1 MGPSQL
7 KILIADDHEVVR
19 RGLELILSD
28 EFQPLLVGEASND
41 LETLSAA
48 RRESWDIILL
58 DINMPTRGGLDILPE
73 LRSIAPST
81 PVLIL
86 SVFPERDYA
95 IRAFKLGAAGYLTKQ
110 SASDELLLGIRKAL
124 SGGRYVSSSLAEKL
138 ALSLSGENPIA
149 PHERLSN
156 RELQVLRLITTGK
169 TVKEIAADMCLS
181 DKTISTY
188 RARIAQKMRI
198 GTNVELTRYAIEHH
212 LVE

>member
-1 MGPSQL
+1 MGSSQL

-41 LETLSAA
+41 LEALSAA
-48 RRESWDIILL
+48 RQESWDIILL

-73 LRSIAPST
+73 LRTITPNT

>member
-1 MGPSQL
+1 MGAPQL

-28 EFQPLLVGEASND
+28 EFDPLLVGEANNG
-41 LETLSAA
+41 LEALAA
-48 RRESWDIILL
+48 VRRERWDVILL
-58 DINMPTRGGLDILPE
+58 DINMPLRSGLDVLQE
-73 LRSIAPST
+73 LRTIAPGT

-86 SVFPERDYA
+86 SVFPEQDYA

-110 SASDELLLGIRKAL
+110 SASDELLLGIQKAL
-124 SGGRYVSSSLAEKL
+124 SGGRYVSSSMAEKL
-138 ALSLSGENPIA
+138 VQSLSGEHPIA

-169 TVKEIAADMCLS
+169 TVKEIAAEMCLS

-188 RARIAQKMRI
+188 RARIAQKMKL